1 MDKNLVISWSVKFE
15 YNGVIALAPK
25 IIKQE
30 VSPFPFLRN
39 VILWLSGIAGKPMM
53 QPTSTK

>member
-1 MDKNLVISWSVKFE
+1 MQALTGLQQESN
-15 YNGVIALAPK
+15 NGVIALAPK

-39 VILWLSGIAGKPMM
+39 VILWLLDIADKPMM
-53 QPTSTK
+53 QPISTK